1 MITAITDFSFSQ
13 VLDKIEAVILAVLA
27 IWALIKRR
35 EISEMFNVLFELLTS
50 VRELKRI
57 REEVRKIEKSNREL
71 LTKVNSYENSLIGIK
86 NTLLVTIPLLESE
99 DLSKDDKK
107 IIIKALEGIKNS
119 ILQTKQ

>member
-13 VLDKIEAVILAVLA
+13 LLDKIEAVILAVLA

-35 EISEMFNVLFELLTS
+35 QISEMFNVLFELLTS